1 MQVTSE
7 AHGETIIAKVEEA
20 RIDASSAVQF
30 KDAMQEIGRTP
41 GTRVILD
48 LGEVQFL
55 DSSGLGAVVA
65 VMKAYAPAK
74 TLELASL
81 NPVVQKVFRLT
92 RMDKVFKVYDST
104 EQAMEAV

>member
-1 MQVTSE
+1 MQVTTQ
-7 AHGETIIAKVEEA
+7 AHGDTIVAHVHED

-30 KDAMQEIGRTP
+30 KDVMRDVGRSP
-41 GTRVILD
+41 GDRVILD
-48 LGEVQFL
+48 LAQVQFL

-74 TLELASL
+74 TLELAGL

-104 EQAMEAV
+104 DQALETV